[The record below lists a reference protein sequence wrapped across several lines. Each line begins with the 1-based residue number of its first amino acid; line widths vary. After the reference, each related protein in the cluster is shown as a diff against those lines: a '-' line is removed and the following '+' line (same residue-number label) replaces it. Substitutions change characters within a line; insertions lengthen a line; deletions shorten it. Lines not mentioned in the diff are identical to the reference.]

1 MLCFVLR
8 ARDLMVVGPL
18 VAQRELRLRGQRISI
33 IFMTAIIEQAVRSRL
48 LGQGVVEYLF
58 KPFTNS
64 ALHEALKIAVGE
76 LS

>member
-1 MLCFVLR
+1 
-8 ARDLMVVGPL
+8 MVVRPL

-48 LGQGVVEYLF
+48 LGQGAVEYRF
-58 KPFTNS
+58 KPFNNS
-64 ALHEALKIAVGE
+64 ALREALKIALGE